1 MERGKL
7 DYTGCAELFHYSVY
21 ICGVM
26 RLLCLYVL
34 LHLGHELELVTV
46 DAVMLFYADGI
57 EDALHFKNKK

>member
-1 MERGKL
+1 
-7 DYTGCAELFHYSVY
+7 
-21 ICGVM
+21 M